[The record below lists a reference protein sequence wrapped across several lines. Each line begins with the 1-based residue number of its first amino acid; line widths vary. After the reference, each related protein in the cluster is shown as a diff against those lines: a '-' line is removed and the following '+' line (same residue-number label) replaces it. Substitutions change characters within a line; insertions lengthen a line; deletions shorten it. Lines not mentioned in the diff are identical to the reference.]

1 MNLIGAPFQIII
13 GKQTEDD
20 LVEFKR
26 TGEESLKLKLDDVI
40 QIVKEEKAKY

>member
-20 LVEFKR
+20 LIEFKR
-26 TGEESLKLKLDDVI
+26 TGDDSQKLKLEDI
-40 QIVKEEKAKY
+40 IKIIKEEKVKY